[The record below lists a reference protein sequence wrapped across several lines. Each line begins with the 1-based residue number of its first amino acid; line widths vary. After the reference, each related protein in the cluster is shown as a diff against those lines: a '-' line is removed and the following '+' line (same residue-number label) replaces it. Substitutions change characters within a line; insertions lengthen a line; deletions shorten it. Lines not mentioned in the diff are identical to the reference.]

1 MENRIIAIGDI
12 HGCAWELEN
21 LLANLQP
28 RPQDQVI
35 LLGDLINRGP
45 DSHRVLK
52 IAREVRAI
60 SLMGNHELRLLNYYR
75 MNDASTLKSYD
86 RYTIEDLTED
96 DWDYIARM
104 KLTHYVEQYDTVF
117 VHSGFLPKIPWQKQ
131 TLSVV
136 TDVQVVDANNQPRR
150 RAESPNSPHW
160 SELWEGPPFVI
171 YGHTPNKEPVTKTW
185 SLGLDTGC
193 VFGGHL
199 SAYVLPEKK
208 IYQVKAKRAYLTKST
223 GG

>member
-1 MENRIIAIGDI
+1 MDNRIIAIGDV

-21 LLANLQP
+21 LLAYLQP
-28 RPQDQVI
+28 KPQDQVV

-52 IAREVRAI
+52 IAREVKAI
-60 SLMGNHELRLLNYYR
+60 SLLGNHEWRLLNYYR
-75 MNDASTLKSYD
+75 MNDADILKSYD
-86 RYTIEDLTED
+86 RYTVEDLTDE

-104 KLTHYVEQYDTVF
+104 KLTHYSAKYDTVF
-117 VHSGFLPKIPWQKQ
+117 VHAGFLPKIPWQKQ
-131 TLSVV
+131 TVSVF

-150 RAESPNSPHW
+150 RSESPDSPHW
-160 SELWEGPPFVI
+160 SDLWEGPPFVV
-171 YGHTPNKEPVTKTW
+171 YGHTPRKQPSTKPW
-185 SLGLDTGC
+185 SIGLDTAC

-208 IYQVKAKRAYLTKST
+208 IYQVKARRAYVTKT
-223 GG
+223 IYG